1 MCHLPLMHRPRQS
14 GRLPLLVGAAAP
26 QQVVPPPPVGLGWLG
41 QQPAQLV
48 QPPQPLHLLH
58 LLPLPAPAP
67 EGAASIL

>member
-26 QQVVPPPPVGLGWLG
+26 QQAVLPPVGLGWLG
-41 QQPAQLV
+41 RQPAQLV
-48 QPPQPLHLLH
+48 QPPQPLHHLH
-58 LLPLPAPAP
+58 LLPVPAPTP